1 MAATLMNR
9 MEALTE
15 AQRVYAE
22 QSLRYRTLLQ
32 TASDGIHVVE
42 PSGKLVEA
50 SDSFYTM
57 LGYPVGKP
65 LNISE
70 WDAQWT
76 PDELREVVMR
86 LIAHP
91 ELLETR
97 HRRSDGSIIDVEISA
112 HGIEIGGEPLL
123 YASSRNITERKEAE
137 RLLQNFAAE
146 QQRMLAELQIAIAAA
161 QASSQAKSQF
171 LGNISH
177 ELRTPLNG
185 VQGMTQ
191 LLGLTEQTEE
201 QREYT
206 AQILH
211 STHDLLRVINEML
224 DFSMMETGRLTVKS
238 EPFDLQTLMLA
249 TFEPLEQRATEKKLD
264 FQLDIDPELPGLLI
278 GDATRLKQVLSN
290 LVDNAIKFTERGN
303 VSVRLAVASVQ
314 GERLTLRGEV
324 RDSGIGIPANRLGEL
339 FTPFTQIDASTT
351 RRFGGTGLGLSITK
365 RLLELMGGDIG
376 VESQEGQGSLF
387 WFHVDC
393 QRLQE

>member
-1 MAATLMNR
+1 
-9 MEALTE
+9 
-15 AQRVYAE
+15 
-22 QSLRYRTLLQ
+22 
-32 TASDGIHVVE
+32 
-42 PSGKLVEA
+42 
-50 SDSFYTM
+50 
-57 LGYPVGKP
+57 
-65 LNISE
+65 
-70 WDAQWT
+70 
-76 PDELREVVMR
+76 
-86 LIAHP
+86 
-91 ELLETR
+91 
-97 HRRSDGSIIDVEISA
+97 
-112 HGIEIGGEPLL
+112 
-123 YASSRNITERKEAE
+123 
-137 RLLQNFAAE
+137 
-146 QQRMLAELQIAIAAA
+146 
-161 QASSQAKSQF
+161 
-171 LGNISH
+171 
-177 ELRTPLNG
+177 
-185 VQGMTQ
+185 
-191 LLGLTEQTEE
+191 
-201 QREYT
+201 
-206 AQILH
+206 
-211 STHDLLRVINEML
+211 
-224 DFSMMETGRLTVKS
+224 MMETGRLTVKS